1 VSNQEKFFGT
11 AREALIGFFVTVF
24 AILILLNAEYYFLPP
39 KTYTVQCLII
49 TPSGPVKT
57 IEFEDNRVR
66 EENGVIKGNTKVYR
80 LNANEACLIKEIK
93 K

>member
-11 AREALIGFFVTVF
+11 AREVLLVFLVIVIGVLV
-24 AILILLNAEYYFLPP
+24 LLNVEYYFLPP
-39 KTYTVQCLII
+39 KTYTVQCLFI

-80 LNANEACLIKEIK
+80 LNVNEACLIEEIK